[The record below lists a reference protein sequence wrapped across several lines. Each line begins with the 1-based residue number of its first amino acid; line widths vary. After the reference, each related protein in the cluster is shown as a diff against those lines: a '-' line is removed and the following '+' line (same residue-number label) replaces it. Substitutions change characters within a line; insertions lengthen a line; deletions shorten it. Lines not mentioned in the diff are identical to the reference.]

1 MRSTLLFVRVVL
13 VLILTGITV
22 NTVFAQNGEIRGT
35 VKDRNNEPIA
45 GARVT
50 VTPLNG
56 GSPRGAI
63 VNIQGG
69 YSVKNLLAGE
79 YNITVSSVGFK
90 EQKKK
95 IAVEAIQEVN
105 FVMASSV
112 AKADEVVVTGQGAG
126 TERKKLAFSVESISV
141 KQIENSSARSFDQ
154 LIQGRV
160 PGLTSFS
167 ATGQP
172 GAGARIATR
181 GVKSASGPTT
191 PAIYI
196 DGVRVDAGESFRL
209 GSDFGGVSTS
219 ALNDLLNGDIE
230 RVEFLKGGA
239 SSTLYGSEAA
249 NGVIQIFTKKGVP
262 GAPKYNIGITSGIDV
277 PETKFV
283 FDPLTAQLALQQGF
297 YQEYKAGITG
307 GAENLT
313 YNASARMLHNTGIS
327 PKNQNFERV
336 YSMSGGLRA
345 GFGRNSFEFSMSYVR
360 NQFGRTFGNN
370 SGAGLYQITEMEAN
384 QTNSPANPRW
394 RFDNIADPTQRAQL
408 RKRSLDSLVDYWT
421 RYQND
426 EVIHRFIPSLTYKVS
441 PVEGW
446 ENRFTL
452 GADYRKSEARQFE
465 PINVENTGSI
475 ERTDRE
481 NLIVT
486 FDFLSS
492 LKLPNIGDVMKHDVA
507 VGLQGFRRDE
517 RPLLA
522 EGTGFGLPGT
532 SIITNTSVKNSEES
546 PFQIFTGGLY
556 ANYKAELFD
565 VLFIDVGGRLD
576 INSTFGD
583 RIASEFFPKAA
594 MALNI
599 ADMAFWAPLKET
611 INLFKLR
618 ASYGETGLFPTPFT
632 RDRTFISRPFQD
644 QVGLGIGG
652 IQGGITSIPG
662 NSNLTVERVGA
673 LEIGT
678 DIALADD
685 KVSLTFDYFNSTT
698 RGALFSVPVD
708 PVTGFTS
715 QDKNVGVISNQGIE
729 LGINALAVS
738 EPGIFDLTLR
748 ASVATLRNRVESLGG
763 SAPFQLAGSFVYA
776 PTRVEEGYTLPSWR
790 INTPIKDADGSY
802 QTGQVKRDSLINGP
816 VPTLTGNFGLDAVI
830 AQNLTLSITTEFA
843 TGFQVI
849 NHFWGRRYPN
859 VFAATPTRDPATGR
873 FVYPIYQ
880 DIVDNPIVPKFTD
893 SARLG
898 RMRYQRNDMT
908 GLLMVDGTWFKIRE
922 ISIAYRIPQEL
933 FGFKGLT
940 LSASLR
946 NALVVTANPYVDPEL
961 SFLSTRGPN
970 VGGTASGNISP
981 PRSFR
986 FSLTYNFQ

>member
-1 MRSTLLFVRVVL
+1 MRSKLLS
-13 VLILTGITV
+13 LTIIWLLSMGGIMRETA
-22 NTVFAQNGEIRGT
+22 FAQTSEIRGT
-35 VKDRNNEPIA
+35 VKDRSGEPVA
-45 GARVT
+45 GARV
-50 VTPLNG
+50 VVKANG
-56 GSPRGAI
+56 SAPRGAI
-63 VNIQGG
+63 VSIQGAF
-69 YSVKNLLAGE
+69 SVKNLTSGE
-79 YNITVSSVGFK
+79 YEVSVTSVGYK

-95 IAVEAIQEVN
+95 IVLDASQEIN
-105 FVMASSV
+105 FVLVSAVSKM
-112 AKADEVVVTGQGAG
+112 DEVVVTGQGSG
-126 TERKKLAFSVESISV
+126 TERKKLAVSVESMSV
-141 KQIENSSARSFDQ
+141 KQIENSTARSFDQ

-181 GVKSASGPTT
+181 GIKSASGPTT

-196 DGVRVDAGESFRL
+196 DGVRVDAGENFRL
-209 GSDFGGVSTS
+209 GADFGGVATS
-219 ALNDLLNGDIE
+219 ALSDLLNGDIE

-313 YNASARMLHNTGIS
+313 FNASARMFHNTGIS

-336 YSMSGGLRA
+336 YSINGGLRA
-345 GFGRNSFEFSMSYVR
+345 TFGRNSLEFSMSYVR

-384 QTNSPANPRW
+384 QANSPANPRW
-394 RFDNIADPTQRAQL
+394 RFDNISDPTLRASSRQRA
-408 RKRSLDSLVDYWT
+408 LDSLANYWT
-421 RYQND
+421 RYEND
-426 EVIHRFIPSLTYKVS
+426 EVAHRIIQSLTYKVS

-446 ENRFTL
+446 DNRFTI
-452 GADYRKSEARQFE
+452 GADYRKSETRQFE
-465 PINVENTGSI
+465 PINVENNGSVD
-475 ERTDRE
+475 RSDRE
-481 NLIVT
+481 NFIVT

-492 LKLPNIGDVMKHDVA
+492 LKLPVIPELLKHDIA
-507 VGLQGFRRDE
+507 VGAQGFRRDE
-517 RPLLA
+517 RPLFA

-532 SIITNTSVKNSEES
+532 SIITNTSVKNAEES
-546 PFQIFTGGLY
+546 PFQIFTGGVY
-556 ANYKAELFD
+556 ANYKAELLD
-565 VLFIDVGGRLD
+565 VIFIELGGRLD

-583 RIASEFFPKAA
+583 RIASEFFPKGAIA
-594 MALNI
+594 VNI
-599 ADMAFWAPLKET
+599 ADMAFWAPFKET
-611 INLFKLR
+611 IGLFKLR

-652 IQGGITSIPG
+652 AQGGITSIPG
-662 NSNLTVERVGA
+662 NANLTVERVGA

-678 DIALADD
+678 DIALAED

-698 RGALFSVPVD
+698 RGAIFNVPVD
-708 PVTGFTS
+708 PVTGFTA
-715 QDKNVGVISNQGIE
+715 QDKNVGIISNQGVE
-729 LGINALAVS
+729 LGINTVVVD
-738 EPGIFDLTLR
+738 EPGVLNLALR

-763 SAPFQLAGSFVYA
+763 SAPFQLAGSFAYI

-790 INTPIKDADGSY
+790 INVPLRDADGTY
-802 QTGQVKRDSLINGP
+802 QTGQVRRDSLINGP
-816 VPTLTGNFGLDAVI
+816 VPTLTGNFGLDATI
-830 AQNLTLSITTEFA
+830 AQNLTLSVTTEFA
-843 TGFQVI
+843 TGFQVV

-859 VFAATPTRDPATGR
+859 VFASTPVRDAATGR
-873 FVYPIYQ
+873 FVYPFYQ
-880 DIVDNPIVPKFTD
+880 DLVDNPIVPKFTD

-898 RMRYQRNDMT
+898 RMRYQRNDIS
-908 GLLMVDGTWFKIRE
+908 GSLMVDGTWFKIRE
-922 ISIAYRIPQEL
+922 ISLAYRIPQEL

-946 NALVVTANPYVDPEL
+946 NALVVTANQFVDPEL

-986 FSLTYNFQ
+986 FSITYNFQ